1 MKKIGIFYGSSSGTT
16 EGVANDIAAQLG
28 VDTQDVHDVAS
39 ADVTTAE
46 SYEALLL
53 GSSTWGFGDLQ
64 DDWAAFLPKL
74 AGANLSGK
82 VVALF
87 GCGDSSSYADTFCDA
102 LAEIKEQLAGTGC
115 SFVGAVTPEDYEYES
130 TRSEED
136 GKLIGCCIDEM
147 NQSDLTAERIENWLN
162 EVKKSL

>member
-1 MKKIGIFYGSSSGTT
+1 MKKVGIFYGSSSGTT
-16 EGVANDIAAQLG
+16 ETLANDIAAQLG
-28 VDTQDVHDVAS
+28 VAPSDVHNVAS
-39 ADVTTAE
+39 ADVATAE

-64 DDWAAFLPKL
+64 DDWEGFLPKL
-74 AGANLSGK
+74 AEANLAGK

-102 LAEIKEQLAGTGC
+102 LAEIKDQLSGTGC
-115 SFVGAVTPEDYEYES
+115 TFVGAVAPEDYEYDS
-130 TRSEED
+130 SRSEED

-147 NQSDLTAERIENWLN
+147 NQSDLTAERIERWLA